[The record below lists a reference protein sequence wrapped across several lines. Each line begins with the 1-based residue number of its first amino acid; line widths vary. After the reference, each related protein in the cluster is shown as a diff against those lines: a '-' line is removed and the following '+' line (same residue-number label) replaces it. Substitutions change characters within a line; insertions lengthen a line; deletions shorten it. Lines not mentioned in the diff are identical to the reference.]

1 MPESLSQ
8 QRIADQYTSL
18 LHVSG
23 ASIASWDFSS
33 IGKGKEKA
41 NVYDGAGNVTGIS
54 LSSADDRVIINNYI
68 EPEGWSYKKE
78 WLDAFFPINSV
89 ILTTNFQNPMFRI
102 SGTRW
107 VLESQGIFPVGVG
120 TGTDKNNDS
129 FTFTAGNKERHI
141 LNLSN
146 GDIAGEFRSTMDVED
161 LPLHRHT
168 TDTQT
173 EIIPE
178 QRDGEGTNVGFVFY
192 FGDVINPRQLVRDDE
207 RYLDADAIEAFEYN
221 TTYGNTSHYR
231 DFLIRENHRNGKVY
245 TDADFN
251 PRFANQTL
259 QGWAPPQAGG
269 AGWGGILNTSGKFIG
284 SSPRPVGVRW
294 EFQGTVYYIARS
306 FYDPRSNDRVHPGR
320 FSDRELI
327 KARDFIIHTLGI
339 TEAAKALA
347 GVDRLIELGAT
358 VEQAYGGDN
367 TYFGQIPMNKIV
379 ESSTT
384 GQYVRHN
391 NIPPNFPIYLWR
403 RVPLDYVENI
413 PPIDRPGTNLPMQF
427 VITSNKK
434 STKNDVFNLNQWA
447 ADKGWNGQ
455 ARCKIIIDEGVY
467 IYSDDPNDDKVPAMI
482 IDEFPGGLE
491 LVNKGFIMG
500 RGGNG
505 GTHYRPDKSGQSG
518 GDAIHV
524 IGNSEITIDNTDG
537 GIGGG
542 GGGGA
547 PAWKPGAGVQSG
559 GGGGAGGGWGGTSEI
574 FIPGRPYH
582 SDDGDGSIAGW
593 MESPGVIIPATG
605 GGGNGGEPGQP
616 GGHGRWYGKFP
627 SHYSLQ
633 QFKAR
638 GDIVTVGWGPRAIIL
653 PGVGGEAGGSGAGGI
668 RHSGR
673 DSQGTGGGGG
683 RILTATAYGG
693 GTGGVLGAPFGAL
706 DINGNIRTTGPSWS
720 NTPPANNGSVRV
732 QETPR
737 PGRSRPLIT
746 ETYITAYNS
755 SQPYKG
761 WNSGYKLRSN
771 KGRGN
776 GSQWAV
782 GPHWRA
788 NGFNGTTGI
797 PSIVA
802 RVNNAGRGYH
812 TSQKVTTYLNYNG
825 FSYLS
830 PTGWSGDIHYSALI
844 RGGSGN
850 SPGIAD
856 SDPISVGGGK
866 YSAGGGGWGAPG
878 GSHVINGPSYNGGA
892 GGLTVKAA
900 AGSVT
905 IIGGLVYGETEGN
918 VNIR

>member
-294 EFQGTVYYIARS
+294 EFQGTVYYIAKS

-467 IYSDDPNDDKVPAMI
+467 IYSDDPNDDKVPAMV
-482 IDEFPGGLE
+482 IDQFPEGLE
-491 LVNKGFIMG
+491 LINNGFIMG

-505 GTHYRPDKSGQSG
+505 GSKFSLNRSGQAG

-524 IGNSEITIDNTDG
+524 TGNSEIVINNSQG
-537 GIGGG
+537 AIGGG

-547 PAWKPGAGVQSG
+547 PAYNGENSG
-559 GGGGAGGGWGGTSEI
+559 GGGGAGGGWGGTSRL
-574 FIPGRPYH
+574 FIPGQSYY
-582 SDDGDGSIAGW
+582 SGDGDGGLG
-593 MESPGVIIPATG
+593 PGGTPTTASG
-605 GGGNGGEPGQP
+605 GIGGQP
-616 GGHGRWYGKFP
+616 GSSGGAGHYFVRVV
-627 SHYSLQ
+627 SQHSLQ
-633 QFKAR
+633 VFKGA
-638 GDIVTVGWGPRAIIL
+638 GDIVTVGWGPKFEIL
-653 PGVGGEAGGSGAGGI
+653 PGIGGQAGGSGAGG
-668 RHSGR
+668 RKWNGR

-683 RILTATAYGG
+683 RIITSTAYGG
-693 GTGGVLGAPFGAL
+693 GTGGVSGATFGAL
-706 DINGNIRTTGPSWS
+706 DINGKLKDGREGGPLWS
-720 NTPPANNGSVRV
+720 GTRPRNNGSAEEICRKKK
-732 QETPR
+732 R
-737 PGRSRPLIT
+737 KRSRCT
-746 ETYITAYNS
+746 WHYRTAYNS
-755 SQPYKG
+755 STPYLG
-761 WNSGYKLRSN
+761 WLSGYPLHSGQGYGN
-771 KGRGN
+771 GRGGN
-776 GSQWAV
+776 I

-788 NGFNGTTGI
+788 AGVRGGTSGLPYTL
-797 PSIVA
+797 A
-802 RVNNAGRGYH
+802 RVQWPSSRYG
-812 TSQKVTTYLNYNG
+812 YNG
-825 FSYLS
+825 WSYVS
-830 PTGWSGDIHYSALI
+830 PTGWNGYQHRSALI
-844 RGGSGN
+844 RGGSIDQ
-850 SPGIAD
+850 PGIWTA
-856 SDPISVGGGK
+856 SSKFG
-866 YSAGGGGWGAPG
+866 AGGGGWGAPG
-878 GSHVINGPSYNGGA
+878 AGTKKSSSGSYHGGV
-892 GGLTVKAA
+892 GGYSVRATG
-900 AGSVT
+900 GSVT
-905 IIGGLVYGETEGN
+905 ITGGIIYGETEGN
-918 VNIR
+918 VNIG